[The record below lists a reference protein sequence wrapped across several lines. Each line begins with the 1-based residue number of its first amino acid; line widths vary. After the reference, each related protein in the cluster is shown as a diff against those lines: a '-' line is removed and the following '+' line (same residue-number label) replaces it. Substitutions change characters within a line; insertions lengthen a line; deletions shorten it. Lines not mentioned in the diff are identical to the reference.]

1 VTRPGTYTV
10 DESTGRV
17 IHHVQA
23 ASNPAWIGDDFVRW
37 CRFEGQ
43 NLLIGLYPKFENPLS
58 WERLPMTI
66 RRRERAQRGTN
77 MRHSFVRLGSI
88 LAALVIAAPA
98 LAHHSFAAEFDA
110 ERPIQLRGTVTQVE
124 FMNPHSWIH
133 IDVKKPDGTV
143 EQWAIEGGTPNTLFR
158 MGINRNSLAKG
169 TEILVDGY
177 QARDGSKR
185 ASGRDITLAD
195 GSKLFLGGSAAQ
207 K

>member
-1 VTRPGTYTV
+1 MRQLMKMGLVVG
-10 DESTGRV
+10 
-17 IHHVQA
+17 
-23 ASNPAWIGDDFVRW
+23 
-37 CRFEGQ
+37 
-43 NLLIGLYPKFENPLS
+43 LLAG
-58 WERLPMTI
+58 
-66 RRRERAQRGTN
+66 
-77 MRHSFVRLGSI
+77 
-88 LAALVIAAPA
+88 AAPA

-110 ERPIQLRGTVTQVE
+110 DKPIQLRGTVTEVE

-133 IDVKKPDGTV
+133 IDVKKPDGSV

-195 GSKLFLGGSAAQ
+195 GSKLFLGGSASQ